1 MGRTRIGA
9 RARRKLPVIIDRK
22 VLARYVFHCLTVL
35 FIALQEK
42 VKISDII
49 QFRTSLSYLNTPFP
63 FSVAFGPADTRQG
76 MIKSTER
83 VYNRL
88 MLYTRNSNVLHFDTL
103 ALLAVEPDGT
113 LDETKLRKLVRLFRP
128 DREGNL
134 TLIDFAKSIDSVYK
148 DLRLLRASVANSSKI
163 DYAFERIFNI
173 LFYFIVGCIML
184 SVVGVDPLTLFASIS
199 GFILGFSFMIGGYV
213 CLLGA
218 VFVFYGETRS

>member
-1 MGRTRIGA
+1 MIVQRH
-9 RARRKLPVIIDRK
+9 RRL
-22 VLARYVFHCLTVL
+22 LCYWYVSPCHCLFL
-35 FIALQEK
+35 RSQDK

-49 QFRTSLSYLNTPFP
+49 QFRASLSYLNTPFP

-76 MIKSTER
+76 TIESTER
-83 VYNRL
+83 VYSRL
-88 MLYTRNSNVLHFDTL
+88 MLNSPDTNVLHFDTL